1 MFLSLTLSF
10 SRSQTHTQTLAW
22 PFPWSQ
28 LTFTQRRLWFFFRFL
43 LPLSKIAFSIP
54 IFSPLALIH
63 PTLFCPPSSPLFNHL
78 RSYFDF
84 TCLLSSSPSP
94 TASHYLPNPPL
105 CLHLFGSF
113 TPLSIYPQSY
123 ISLLHT
129 SKPVFTLYRIFQNAE
144 NLRFPHL
151 HRSLP
156 FLPSLSLT
164 PTKGCPCTIPS
175 LPSSIPQSLFSVCSR
190 PVLTKSVSSQVSLLS
205 ILTSGLQNRDKHAHW
220 DSCVLKHTDACIYK
234 HAPESTHGSL

>member
-10 SRSQTHTQTLAW
+10 SRSQTHTQTRAW

-84 TCLLSSSPSP
+84 TCLLSNSPSP

-123 ISLLHT
+123 FSLLHT
-129 SKPVFTLYRIFQNAE
+129 SKPIFTLYRIFQNAE
-144 NLRFPHL
+144 NSRFPHL

-164 PTKGCPCTIPS
+164 PHQRLPLHHS
-175 LPSSIPQSLFSVCSR
+175 LPPFLY
-190 PVLTKSVSSQVSLLS
+190 PSVSILCLFKACFNEVSLLP
-205 ILTSGLQNRDKHAHW
+205 GQPFVN
-220 DSCVLKHTDACIYK
+220 TDVWPAEQRQTCTLRLMC
-234 HAPESTHGSL
+234 AQTHRRMHL

>member
-10 SRSQTHTQTLAW
+10 SRSQTHTQTRAW

-63 PTLFCPPSSPLFNHL
+63 PTLFALLRPPYLTIYVHILTSPASSLAPLLPLLPTTSLIPPSASTCLVHLLLYQSILGPIFHCYTPPSQYLLFTEFSKMLKIYVSLICTVPSLFYPLF
-78 RSYFDF
+78 
-84 TCLLSSSPSP
+84 LLP
-94 TASHYLPNPPL
+94 
-105 CLHLFGSF
+105 
-113 TPLSIYPQSY
+113 
-123 ISLLHT
+123 
-129 SKPVFTLYRIFQNAE
+129 
-144 NLRFPHL
+144 
-151 HRSLP
+151 
-156 FLPSLSLT
+156 

-190 PVLTKSVSSQVSLLS
+190 PVLTKSVSSQVSPLS

>member
-10 SRSQTHTQTLAW
+10 SRSQTHTQTRAW

-63 PTLFCPPSSPLFNHL
+63 PTLFCPPSSSLFNHL

-94 TASHYLPNPPL
+94 TASHYLPNPPPL
-105 CLHLFGSF
+105 PPLVWFIYSSINLSSVLFFTATHLQANIYSLQNFPKCWKFTFPSF
-113 TPLSIYPQSY
+113 APFPPFSTLSFSYPPPKVA
-123 ISLLHT
+123 LA
-129 SKPVFTLYRIFQNAE
+129 P
-144 NLRFPHL
+144 FPP
-151 HRSLP
+151 SLP
-156 FLPSLSLT
+156 LSLSLY
-164 PTKGCPCTIPS
+164 S
-175 LPSSIPQSLFSVCSR
+175 LSVQGLF
-190 PVLTKSVSSQVSLLS
+190 
-205 ILTSGLQNRDKHAHW
+205 
-220 DSCVLKHTDACIYK
+220 
-234 HAPESTHGSL
+234 